1 MSDADNQR
9 ALLLEARRLA
19 ENVDGTAD
27 QLLAL
32 AHAGYQTWTR
42 NRRLHFPETRRH
54 ALLLEILRYCA
65 DSHLLECPP
74 FAQSRIEAVEDAMDA
89 SYPRYARLRCA
100 SSGGRVPPHLQAAV
114 GAKRRYSH
122 GASTFQYINSYG

>member
-32 AHAGYQTWTR
+32 THAGYRTWTR
-42 NRRLHFPETRRH
+42 NRRLHFPEPRRH

-65 DSHLLECPP
+65 DSHLLECAP
-74 FAQSRIEAVEDAMDA
+74 FEQCRVAVVEDSMDA
-89 SYPRYARLRCA
+89 SYPRYARLHRA
-100 SSGGRVPPHLQAAV
+100 RSGGRVPPYLQAMG
-114 GAKRRYSH
+114 GAKRR
-122 GASTFQYINSYG
+122 

>member
-9 ALLLEARRLA
+9 ALLEEARRLA

-32 AHAGYQTWTR
+32 AHAGYRTWTR
-42 NRRLHFPETRRH
+42 NRRLHFPESRRH

-65 DSHLLECPP
+65 ASHLLECPP
-74 FAQSRIEAVEDAMDA
+74 FEQSRVAVVEDAMDA
-89 SYPRYARLRCA
+89 SYPRYARLHRA
-100 SSGGRVPPHLQAAV
+100 PSGWRVPLHLQAV
-114 GAKRRYSH
+114 GGAKRR
-122 GASTFQYINSYG
+122 